1 MLESLRT
8 AQQLSIHSSS
18 WFLICAIEASLP
30 RATCSKRSGR
40 QQLRAPYQADVS
52 ALSGFSSR
60 AELGLVV
67 AGSQQSQGANPIEPS
82 SRRFLSHEFSLN
94 PSTQQKAR
102 FQPRQ
107 LSSSG
112 WRKAIMSQRTNG
124 QFSRIPMNLS
134 LTSMGMS
141 DDTRTAG
148 AKQLPS
154 LACSIVPIAAARC
167 MSTAPI
173 TASAFLNTP
182 AHSTPKFLVGHSAR
196 PSTVSM
202 RCGIVPCFRNAES
215 HCRVCKA

>member
-1 MLESLRT
+1 M
-8 AQQLSIHSSS
+8 A
-18 WFLICAIEASLP
+18 
-30 RATCSKRSGR
+30 
-40 QQLRAPYQADVS
+40 
-52 ALSGFSSR
+52 
-60 AELGLVV
+60 
-67 AGSQQSQGANPIEPS
+67 AGGQQSQGANLTEPS
-82 SRRFLSHEFSLN
+82 SRCFLSLEFSLN

-134 LTSMGMS
+134 LTSRPLTLCRKSAGMS